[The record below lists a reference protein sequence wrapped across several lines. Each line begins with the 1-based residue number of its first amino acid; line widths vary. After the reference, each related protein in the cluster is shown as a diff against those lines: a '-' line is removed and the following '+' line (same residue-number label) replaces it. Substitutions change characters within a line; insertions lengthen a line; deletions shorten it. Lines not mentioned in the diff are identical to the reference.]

1 MSRLAVGIKP
11 PGGFWEK
18 NPETQSNSV
27 ENRWKHAISI
37 SYDTVQRTCIKISTK
52 QLPLLGFLAKFESV
66 CLSPHKTFLAFVSSP
81 ILGDFSPTTSL
92 NQPQDSKKNLC
103 LWWVR
108 IYSALFLKIGKKK
121 LFSSHQGLNPHSCIY
136 PIKAKP
142 FNQSLFHD
150 KSNNSRSLS
159 SHHASN
165 I

>member
-92 NQPQDSKKNLC
+92 NQPQNSEKPLLMVSTNLQC
-103 LWWVR
+103 TLSLLMTFSLT
-108 IYSALFLKIGKKK
+108 ITLTYYPFSALHEF
-121 LFSSHQGLNPHSCIY
+121 
-136 PIKAKP
+136 
-142 FNQSLFHD
+142 
-150 KSNNSRSLS
+150 
-159 SHHASN
+159 
-165 I
+165 